1 MQLCKVR
8 RPDGEAV
15 VGVLDGGRVR
25 RLNGPYTLSDVL
37 HADDP
42 AGAARSLLDGADAGV
57 PVESVTLLAPI
68 DDQEVWAAGV
78 TYKRSREARERE
90 SAGAARFYDLVYN
103 AERPELFFKA
113 PARRVVGPGGPVR
126 VRRDSRW
133 TVPEPEVALILSP
146 TMKIVGYTIGDD
158 VSARDIE
165 GENPLYLPQA
175 KFYDGACALGPA
187 VTLAADLPPPEPRRR
202 PPDHHARRRRR
213 LRRLDDA
220 GGDEALVR
228 GPGVVAGP
236 RDELPGR
243 RGAADRHGR
252 RAARRIHAGAGR
264 RDRHPDRRDWAAGE
278 RGTIVFSVQC
288 SVFSVQWERMTRP
301 TRREKRR
308 TLIGC

>member
-1 MQLCKVR
+1 M
-8 RPDGEAV
+8 
-15 VGVLDGGRVR
+15 LDGGRVR

-42 AGAARSLLDGADAGV
+42 AGAARALFDGADAGV

-78 TYKRSREARERE
+78 TYRRSREARERE

-158 VSARDIE
+158 MSGDIE

-187 VTLAADLPPPEPRRR
+187 ITLAADLPPPDRVGVRLTITRGGAVAFDGSTTLAAMEP
-202 PPDHHARRRRR
+202 
-213 LRRLDDA
+213 
-220 GGDEALVR
+220 LVR

-236 RDELPGR
+236 RDELPER
-243 RGAADRHGR
+243 RR
-252 RAARRIHAGAGR
+252 
-264 RDRHPDRRDWAAGE
+264 
-278 RGTIVFSVQC
+278 SC
-288 SVFSVQWERMTRP
+288 
-301 TRREKRR
+301 
-308 TLIGC
+308 